1 MFGKWKKAA
10 AVILPGILLM
20 GMLSGCGKGSQK
32 SSSAKNS
39 ITISLHQDPPKLDP
53 MLSTAF
59 VDRIVFQSLYDKLVD
74 LDSKGNIIPMLPK
87 NGKSALMGKRI
98 LFI

>member
-20 GMLSGCGKGSQK
+20 GMLSGCGKESQK

-39 ITISLHQDPPKLDP
+39 INDFAAS
-53 MLSTAF
+53 
-59 VDRIVFQSLYDKLVD
+59 
-74 LDSKGNIIPMLPK
+74 G
-87 NGKSALMGKRI
+87 SAET
-98 LFI
+98 